1 MPNIFYKIQFK
12 TELEGLNLE
21 LKNSKC
27 QGLLIPK
34 KHFFK
39 KNKVTNKNEI
49 DVQFV
54 KTLNSFDKKVILY
67 ENYYRFRPSLMDP
80 EDFTKVKD
88 KKKQQERY
96 IAFKLKCNKEDI
108 ETYFLEEIK
117 EYNQIIAY
125 VKKFL
130 ESRPTEGIKKLFS
143 KKENF
148 EILGF
153 TIPYLPVIHSSYGTK
168 KKYNIELFKCNIKAT
183 NIFYDTTKKFLK
195 KHGLDNQYFTTTLVL
210 EDFIKNYKS
219 IPDLLNRCKPFK
231 NIALWFIDFNDLT
244 STVKKIEN
252 LKKLIIL
259 FQEINS
265 NLQIYYTGLY
275 SSRLVEK
282 IDSTI
287 SNFVRINGY
296 PGLNINIP
304 AIVQRSKRFLFQDD
318 GKFYNPTAFSEEF
331 LKTSSSIKYNCNCS
345 VCSDFKIADFKK
357 VFNFFI
363 DNPISNRDYD
373 KFRGKAKKSLENK
386 LKAKQNSFLMKHNFY
401 NLDHQLHL
409 KSEEFKD
416 LMFKKNMGIKNWK
429 KFI

>member
-39 KNKVTNKNEI
+39 KNKVTNLNEI
-49 DVQFV
+49 DAQYV
-54 KTLNSFDKKVILY
+54 KTLIIFNKKVILY
-67 ENYYRFRPSLMDP
+67 KNYYQFRPSLMDP
-80 EDFTKVKD
+80 EDFTKEKD
-88 KKKQQERY
+88 KKKAQERY
-96 IAFKLKCNKEDI
+96 NAFKLKCNKEDI
-108 ETYFLEEIK
+108 EAYFLEEIK
-117 EYNQIIAY
+117 EYNDIIAFVNKY
-125 VKKFL
+125 L
-130 ESRPTEGIKKLFS
+130 ESRPTEGIKKLFG

-153 TIPYLPVIHSSYGTK
+153 TIPYIPVIHSSYGTK
-168 KKYNIELFKCNIKAT
+168 KTYNIELSDCNRKAT
-183 NIFYDTTKKFLK
+183 NIFYDTTIKYLK
-195 KHGLDNQYFTTTLVL
+195 KHELNNQYFTTTLVL
-210 EDFIKNYKS
+210 DDFIKNYYS
-219 IPDLLNRCKPFK
+219 IPDLLNRCKHFK
-231 NIALWFIDFNDLT
+231 NIALWVIDFNDLT
-244 STVKKIEN
+244 SAVNKIEN
-252 LKKLIIL
+252 LKKLIIT

-287 SNFVRINGY
+287 TSFVRINGY

-304 AIVQRSKRFLFQDD
+304 AIVQRTKRFLFQDD
-318 GKFYNPTAFSEEF
+318 GKFYNPTAFAEHF

-345 VCSDFKIADFKK
+345 ICSGFKITNFNK
-357 VFNFFI
+357 VFKFFI

-373 KFRGKAKKSLENK
+373 VFRGKAKKSLENK
-386 LKAKQNSFLMKHNFY
+386 LKAKQNSFIMKHNFY
-401 NLDHQLHL
+401 NLDQQLHMNR
-409 KSEEFKD
+409 EEFKI
-416 LMFKKNMGIKNWK
+416 LMFKKNLGIKNWK